1 MKKYFIVAKRGVE
14 VTLKKNGGFYYVYVD
29 GNLYKRT
36 ANELFA
42 VQAFNEI

>member
-1 MKKYFIVAKRGVE
+1 MKKYFIVAIRGVE
-14 VTLKKNGGFYYVYVD
+14 VTLEKNGGFYSVYVD
-29 GNLYKRT
+29 GRLYKRT